1 MLANGAL
8 SCSDR
13 ASALDVQLG
22 RPRDAN
28 VARICAFLAVT
39 ALVGASETARA
50 EERPDIPVHVTEELH
65 EGCPRSPTMLGRV
78 RMRLARVRPA
88 AEGEPAI
95 DIDVRVERRAG
106 VSHGTVALI
115 GGGERAERTASSAS
129 CERVLAA
136 LAVMAAIG
144 LDERHVPVSPAPAP
158 SPPPA
163 PAPDEA
169 AIVPEPPAG
178 ARPLVAPSPRA
189 GARPKT
195 VPEHAVPPTPPRV
208 PHFGVAM
215 GTSLE
220 ASANRAAVVT
230 PAVFGQIVL
239 PFRFEPILRLGLARS
254 FQQKAVSAR
263 GSAGLAWTEATIAA
277 CGDLV
282 RRATLRAGPCVNAE
296 AGALEAV
303 VVEPLPSR
311 GRSRLWLSAGAS
323 ARVAWR
329 PLRALSFEIAV
340 GARAPLIRNELFFE
354 PLTLVYEAPFVVP
367 FVGTAVLAH
376 LP

>member
-1 MLANGAL
+1 MCG
-8 SCSDR
+8 
-13 ASALDVQLG
+13 SAT
-22 RPRDAN
+22 PRDAN
-28 VARICAFLAVT
+28 VARICAFLTVT

-50 EERPDIPVHVTEELH
+50 EDRPDIPVRVTEEVH

-78 RMRLARVRPA
+78 RARLARVRPA

-95 DIDVRVERRAG
+95 DIDVRVERRDG
-106 VSHGTVALI
+106 VSHGTVALV

-144 LDERHVPVSPAPAP
+144 LDERHVPESPAPAP

-163 PAPDEA
+163 PDESA
-169 AIVPEPPAG
+169 TVPAPPAG
-178 ARPLVAPSPRA
+178 EPPLIAPSPRA

-195 VPEHAVPPTPPRV
+195 APEHAAPPTPPR
-208 PHFGVAM
+208 PTHFGVAM

-239 PFRFEPILRLGLARS
+239 PLRFEPFLRLGFARS

-263 GSAGLAWTEATIAA
+263 GIAALAWTEATIAG

-282 RRATLRAGPCVNAE
+282 RHATLRAGPCVNAE
-296 AGALEAV
+296 AGALEAD
-303 VVEPLPSR
+303 VVEPLPAR

-329 PLRALSFEIAV
+329 PLRALSFEIIA
-340 GARAPLIRNELFFE
+340 GARVPLIRNELFFE

>member
-1 MLANGAL
+1 VLANEAL

-13 ASALDVQLG
+13 ALALDVRLG
-22 RPRDAN
+22 KPRGAN
-28 VARICAFLAVT
+28 IARICAFLAVT
-39 ALVGASETARA
+39 AFAGASETARA
-50 EERPDIPVHVTEELH
+50 EGRPDIPVRVTEDLH
-65 EGCPRSPTMLGRV
+65 EGCPRSPTMLVRV
-78 RMRLARVRPA
+78 RARLARVRPA
-88 AEGEPAI
+88 AEGEPAV
-95 DIDVRVERRAG
+95 DVDVRVERRDG
-106 VSHGTVALI
+106 LSLGTVALV
-115 GGGERAERTASSAS
+115 GEGERAERTASSAS

-144 LDERHVPVSPAPAP
+144 LDEGDVPVSPAPAP
-158 SPPPA
+158 APA
-163 PAPDEA
+163 PAPGASATVPTAPA
-169 AIVPEPPAG
+169 AELPPVAPLPRTGSQPKTAPEPAPA
-178 ARPLVAPSPRA
+178 
-189 GARPKT
+189 
-195 VPEHAVPPTPPRV
+195 PRV
-208 PHFGVAM
+208 PRPLHFGVAV

-220 ASANRAAVVT
+220 ASANRGAVLT
-230 PAVFGQIVL
+230 PAVFGQIAFPL
-239 PFRFEPILRLGLARS
+239 RFEPFLRLGFAQS
-254 FQQKAVSAR
+254 FREKAVSAL
-263 GSAGLAWTEATIAA
+263 GSASLEWTEATVAG

-282 RRATLRAGPCVNAE
+282 RHATLRAGPCVNAE

-329 PLRALSFEIAV
+329 PLRALSFEVAF
-340 GARAPLIRNELFFE
+340 GARVPLIRNQLFFE